1 MGKINA
7 KAVLAMKVLYTEVS
21 SKGVKRILFLEDNEL
36 KLKIS
41 KGKRYNVLNDERV
54 WIYYN
59 SLNLKISEVESL
71 RFTCANTILENKRK
85 ENLQNQVI
93 SETTNAHLE
102 ELLKK
107 LKFKFILQKTKGAI
121 EKYVFNKTSSTY
133 SLVMEFNNQTEE
145 YKYIIMLQHKDT
157 LNYYSVEIFDN
168 EYDVIEYLENVSNW
182 KESFTATTD
191 NIPIAF
197 GLTEYPKLYKRGNI
211 VIDKNF
217 KLICRLNTEK
227 KCVPIG
233 RGINSIIDILY
244 TIDDE
249 NSWSRIA
256 EG

>member
-1 MGKINA
+1 
-7 KAVLAMKVLYTEVS
+7 MKVVYTEIS
-21 SKGVKRILFLEDNEL
+21 SKGVKRILFVEGNEL

-59 SLNLKISEVESL
+59 GLNLKIPEVESI
-71 RFTCANTILENKRK
+71 RFICANTILENKRK
-85 ENLQNQVI
+85 EHLNNNI
-93 SETTNAHLE
+93 SDTINVHLE

-107 LKFKFILQKTKGAI
+107 LKFKFILQKTQGAI

-157 LNYYSVEIFDN
+157 LNYYSVELFDN
-168 EYDVIEYLENVSNW
+168 EYDVIEYLESVTNW
-182 KESFTATTD
+182 KENFIATID
-191 NIPIAF
+191 NIPVAF
-197 GLTEYPKLYKRGNI
+197 GLSEYPKLYKRGNI

-217 KLICRLNTEK
+217 KLICRLNAEK

-233 RGINSIIDILY
+233 RGIKSIIDILY
-244 TIDDE
+244 NIDDE

-256 EG
+256 ER